1 MRSERSISPSGGKP
15 SAEEALAIAAE
26 GIRTTGATPGCGEV
40 LTLAF
45 TFFFRDQQ
53 VLERVV
59 EHSLPGMAG
68 RSHPR
73 IWDAG
78 VAMGQEPYTLSIM
91 FAERMGHFAFNNLR
105 IDATDVESTGQFA
118 QMIEAGRYPK
128 EELSRLPEGIL
139 DKYFEP
145 NGKPGYFRV
154 IDKIRQPV
162 AYQCHDLLSFQEI
175 GHGYSVVLCKNVL
188 LHFQPLER
196 IEVLRMFYRALAP
209 GGFFATEQTQE
220 MPPELASLFQR
231 VIPDGQL
238 FRKAEGGKCGS

>member
-1 MRSERSISPSGGKP
+1 MEHLIPS
-15 SAEEALAIAAE
+15 L
-26 GIRTTGATPGCGEV
+26 
-40 LTLAF
+40 L
-45 TFFFRDQQ
+45 
-53 VLERVV
+53 
-59 EHSLPGMAG
+59 G

-78 VAMGQEPYTLSIM
+78 AATGQEPYTLSILL
-91 FAERMGHFAFNNLR
+91 AERMGHFGFNNLR

-118 QMIEAGRYPK
+118 QMIEAGLYPQ
-128 EELSRLPEGIL
+128 EELSRLPKGIL

-154 IDKIRQPV
+154 IDSIRRQV
-162 AYQCHDLLSFQEI
+162 AYQRHDLLSFQEI
-175 GHGYSVVLCKNVL
+175 GYGYSLVLCKNVL

-196 IEVLRMFYRALAP
+196 IEVLRMFHRALAP
-209 GGFFATEQTQE
+209 GGFFASEQTQE

-238 FRKAEGGKCGS
+238 FRKVEGVGCGS